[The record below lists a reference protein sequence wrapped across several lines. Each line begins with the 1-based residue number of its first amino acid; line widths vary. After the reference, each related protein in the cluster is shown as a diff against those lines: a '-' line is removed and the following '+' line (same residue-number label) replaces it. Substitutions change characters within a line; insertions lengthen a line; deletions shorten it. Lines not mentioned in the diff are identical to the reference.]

1 MGTEPNSTT
10 ITLDQV
16 AMWLRGIAQGVIVL
30 DRDNEGMA
38 AAALGYL
45 GELQPAPATAKE
57 GACRRPS

>member
-30 DRDNEGMA
+30 DRDNEAMA

-45 GELQPAPATAKE
+45 GETKPTSTAKE